1 MSSTVEPGRRDEERV
16 MFITLAA
23 LASAMFAQS
32 PIFCREIAVFFFF
45 VSLCARL
52 DDDGDETIPEEA
64 TTVDV

>member
-1 MSSTVEPGRRDEERV
+1 

-52 DDDGDETIPEEA
+52 DDDGDVTISEEV